1 MTIIGSGI
9 VQGRIPDSSQVE
21 IPDSPQGNR
30 VTRIGSG
37 LFDDGDIL
45 YGEDSIYHAISGYS
59 GYSGF
64 SGYIGGVGI
73 SGYSGYSGF
82 SGSLNQ
88 LTIPS
93 VDLDYN
99 GIVVSADIESSAGFG
114 TPLFVGSDGYFRP
127 ANATTDDTC
136 PCVVLALD
144 SGTGFK
150 NILLYGVVRNNA
162 WSWAVGPGVSG
173 LIFLNISTGTLT
185 QTRPV
190 GTDQVIQI
198 AGWAVPAIAGQSTT
212 NIMMFAPQLNYIT
225 HT

>member
-9 VQGRIPDSSQVE
+9 KGTVE
-21 IPDSPQGNR
+21 IPDSPQGDR

-37 LFDDGDIL
+37 LFDNGDVL
-45 YGEDSIYHAISGYS
+45 YGENSIYHATS

-64 SGYIGGVGI
+64 SGYSGSGL

-88 LTIPS
+88 LTIPANN
-93 VDLDYN
+93 LDYN
-99 GIVVSADIESSAGFG
+99 GIVVSAAIESSAGFG

-127 ANATTDDTC
+127 ANANTDSTC

-144 SGTGFK
+144 AGAGFK
-150 NILLYGVVRNNA
+150 NILLYGVVRNND
-162 WSWAVGPGVSG
+162 WNWAVGPGVSG
-173 LIFLNISTGTLT
+173 LIFLNTSTGTLT

-190 GTDQVIQI
+190 GTDQIIQI

-225 HT
+225 HM